1 MKSESVIL
9 ELRKREFRR
18 LKYIRDTLP
27 DDLKMKIRTGKY
39 MGLAYSPQNLVLKW
53 KAKLYETEHCPMISK
68 RE

>member
-39 MGLAYSPQNLVLKW
+39 MGLAYSPQNLVLKMEGQT
-53 KAKLYETEHCPMISK
+53 L
-68 RE
+68 